1 MTNDIEGWDNWMRK
15 NVLKISLGEP
25 LGFFT
30 FVNLAFTKVRQFFNL
45 LKIYLNI
52 NGDAIVYNYVVL
64 TSNSKGAN
72 VQSVI
77 NCSLEIRFFL
87 FLWGEICS
95 LGRS

>member
-15 NVLKISLGEP
+15 KCVENFPLENP
-25 LGFFT
+25 LGFLHLRKC
-30 FVNLAFTKVRQFFNL
+30 LAFTKVRQFFNL

-77 NCSLEIRFFL
+77 NCSLEIRFSSFYGVKSAL
-87 FLWGEICS
+87 
-95 LGRS
+95 